1 MVTQT
6 PPQSGQDA
14 PAGQGA
20 PAGGEPSARQV
31 AGRRWRSAR
40 GVVAAILAM
49 IVIAVILAAL
59 RPSTSAQALDPE
71 SPKQDGSRALAQ
83 ILRQNGTQV
92 TVARHAD
99 DAVQAAGPGTV
110 IVVTRT
116 ERLTNEDLGLLSNAP
131 ADLLLVR
138 PTSFA
143 LADLV
148 PQVRKD
154 GPAFEDAA
162 DPGCPLQAATLAGSV
177 AFHGSE
183 TYEVQGGSATECY
196 KTEYGSPRVV
206 QVRNGANTVTV
217 LGSTAPLTNR
227 RLTEKGN
234 AALGMNLASG
244 VTGSSVVWLVP
255 DLPESGSGAGQQSLT
270 DLLPFGVKLFFLEL
284 LVAVVL
290 VALWRSRR
298 LGPVVAEALPV
309 VVRSAE
315 TVEGRARLYRAGHA
329 RDRASDALR
338 SGARERLVP
347 LLGLPRSRAQDP
359 SAAQEIVTAV
369 ARRTTYDETYVGA
382 ALYGPEPLDDAGLV
396 ALSNVLDDL
405 ERQVRQS

>member
-1 MVTQT
+1 
-6 PPQSGQDA
+6 
-14 PAGQGA
+14 
-20 PAGGEPSARQV
+20 QV

-40 GVVAAILAM
+40 GVVAALLAM
-49 IVIAVILAAL
+49 VVIAVILAAL
-59 RPSTSAQALDPE
+59 RPSTSAEALDPE
-71 SPKQDGSRALAQ
+71 SPKQDGARALAE

-110 IVVTRT
+110 MVVTRT
-116 ERLTNEDLGLLSNAP
+116 ERLTNEDLGLLSNAQT
-131 ADLLLVR
+131 DLLLVR

-154 GPAFEDAA
+154 GPAFEDTV
-162 DPGCPLQAATLAGSV
+162 DPGCSLQAATLAGAV
-177 AFHGSE
+177 AFHGSD
-183 TYEVQGGSATECY
+183 TYEVQGGAATQCY
-196 KTEYGSPRVV
+196 ATEYGSPRVV

-217 LGSTAPLTNR
+217 LGSVAPLTNR
-227 RLTEKGN
+227 RLTEEGN
-234 AALGMNLASG
+234 AALGMNLAG
-244 VTGSSVVWLVP
+244 AGTASSVVWLVP
-255 DLPESGSGAGQQSLT
+255 DLPEAGTGAGQQSLS

-338 SGARERLVP
+338 SGARERIVP

-359 SAAQEIVTAV
+359 TAVQEIVTAV

-396 ALSNVLDDL
+396 ALSDVLDDL